1 MLESA
6 RLFESEDEPREL
18 ADIELLP
25 RAPIELEFTPGV
37 RLDPRE
43 FPAFIPEEDPRL
55 APFIPFIPLAPP
67 RTELLAFEPPP
78 ERPK

>member
-1 MLESA
+1 MFESA
-6 RLFESEDEPREL
+6 RLVDIDDELRVL

-25 RAPIELEFTPGV
+25 RAAIEFEFTPGV

-43 FPAFIPEEDPRL
+43 FPAFTPEEPRL
-55 APFIPFIPLAPP
+55 APFIPLAPP
-67 RTELLAFEPPP
+67 RIELLAFEPPP